1 MVPTLVFIVR
11 KDRRRRIV
19 GIQTGSASRA
29 WRDQVWVSRWDWRN
43 GRPVILFFGTFVC
56 CLCTRRIFR
65 MRRWRSWRIIARRRI
80 RSCDECPCGTS
91 HRFAWTGSWRIRSC
105 TECPCATPCR
115 FGHGSWRSGSP
126 KLVLA
131 GTMAFASSLMF
142 ANGSEGG
149 TRFGAKEL
157 VKLGWRFGCALRL
170 VLAQALLLALD
181 FGDEGGNALLNRG
194 LNAIVDDVSRHL
206 DVAIEQFAMD
216 LLKVNSRRDT
226 HRRKFTDLEFMW
238 DEAHEERQ
246 RHLVGILLAKLHG
259 TSLRR
264 TRLGTLVLGAARLFA
279 RGFGAGPTTGLRV
292 GVALAGGARLVL
304 HRGDMG
310 RTGTTTV
317 RAIVFLS
324 RRMNLRDHR
333 PSVGRWTSLRLG
345 LGPL

>member
-1 MVPTLVFIVR
+1 M
-11 KDRRRRIV
+11 
-19 GIQTGSASRA
+19 
-29 WRDQVWVSRWDWRN
+29 
-43 GRPVILFFGTFVC
+43 FV
-56 CLCTRRIFR
+56 
-65 MRRWRSWRIIARRRI
+65 
-80 RSCDECPCGTS
+80 
-91 HRFAWTGSWRIRSC
+91 
-105 TECPCATPCR
+105 
-115 FGHGSWRSGSP
+115 
-126 KLVLA
+126 
-131 GTMAFASSLMF
+131 
-142 ANGSEGG
+142 NGSEGG

-181 FGDEGGNALLNRG
+181 FGDEGGNALLNRS
-194 LNAIVDDVSRHL
+194 LNTIVDDVSRHS

-226 HRRKFTDLEFMW
+226 HRGKFTDLEFTQ
-238 DEAHEERQ
+238 DEAREVRQ

-292 GVALAGGARLVL
+292 GVALVGGARLVL

-317 RAIVFLS
+317 HAIVFLS
-324 RRMNLRDHR
+324 GRMNLGDHR

-345 LGPL
+345 LGPLRDTRLIRSSQSVTLDWRKELVLVRVMKVSTSRTKDRTARCYHVGIRGQIPGSTARSRGWGRRRTIIGEEEALTIAHGAIV